1 MSQVV
6 WVEKIPLFCRSA
18 GPGESLLRFGQT
30 ERSAPSRP
38 RLTYT
43 LPNASTTTHYLKNA
57 VMIAANVIYK
67 F

>member
-6 WVEKIPLFCRSA
+6 WAEKIPTFYRLA

-30 ERSAPSRP
+30 ERSAPSWE

-43 LPNASTTTHYLKNA
+43 LPNESTTTHYLKNA
-57 VMIAANVIYK
+57 VMVAANVIYK